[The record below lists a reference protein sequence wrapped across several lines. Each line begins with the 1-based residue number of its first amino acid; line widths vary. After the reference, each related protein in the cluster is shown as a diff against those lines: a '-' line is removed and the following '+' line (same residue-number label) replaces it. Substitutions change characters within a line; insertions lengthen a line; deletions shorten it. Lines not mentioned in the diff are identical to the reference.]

1 LEEWSLTGLLVEK
14 VVKIGA
20 KGVAHGRYLVFQMT
34 EVAVPQ
40 ELFWRVLDRIRRL
53 RPPDR
58 SDADARRAGCR
69 GIGGRGAHASQTS
82 LRTSSIVKP
91 RKVSLTAFP
100 RPAMMSAIFA
110 TVSSSGASVIAI
122 WSY

>member
-1 LEEWSLTGLLVEK
+1 M
-14 VVKIGA
+14 KIGA
-20 KGVAHGRYLVFQMT
+20 KVVAHGRYRSSRW
-34 EVAVPQ
+34 P
-40 ELFWRVLDRIRRL
+40 RSPCRR
-53 RPPDR
+53 
-58 SDADARRAGCR
+58 SCFGASSIASAGCDRRTGPMLTLDGR
-69 GIGGRGAHASQTS
+69 GAGESGGRGAHTPQTS

>member
-1 LEEWSLTGLLVEK
+1 M
-14 VVKIGA
+14 
-20 KGVAHGRYLVFQMT
+20 VAEQPTRREGREDRSEGRRPRPLPVFQMA
-34 EVAVPQ
+34 EVAVPWSC
-40 ELFWRVLDRIRRL
+40 FGASSIA
-53 RPPDR
+53 
-58 SDADARRAGCR
+58 SAGCDR
-69 GIGGRGAHASQTS
+69 RTGPMLTLDGRVQGIGGRGAHTPQTS

>member
-1 LEEWSLTGLLVEK
+1 MAE
-14 VVKIGA
+14 
-20 KGVAHGRYLVFQMT
+20 F
-34 EVAVPQ
+34 AVPQ
-40 ELFWRVLDRIRRL
+40 ELFRRLLDRISRL

-58 SDADARRAGCR
+58 PDADARRAGCR
-69 GIGGRGAHASQTS
+69 GIGGRGAHTPQTS